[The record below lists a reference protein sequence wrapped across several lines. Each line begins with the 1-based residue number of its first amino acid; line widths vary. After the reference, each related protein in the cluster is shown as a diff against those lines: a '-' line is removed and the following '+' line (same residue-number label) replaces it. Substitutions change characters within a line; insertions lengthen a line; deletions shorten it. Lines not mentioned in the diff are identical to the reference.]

1 MSILLMLSSLQGL
14 QSPEEMY
21 GSYDKDG
28 KYRKMREKMEQISE
42 RLEKDEEAREEKKTW
57 ALGFALVIGLF
68 PLVFIGA
75 QVIREKTWETNL
87 SGTIQSL
94 GIALGGG
101 ILLFV
106 FNYGFFY
113 LKLLHNNLFQ
123 YVFSLAVFLGI
134 IIGAVLLLRKQKSKN

>member
-1 MSILLMLSSLQGL
+1 MSILLMLSSLQGV

-21 GSYDKDG
+21 GSYDKEG

-42 RLEKDEEAREEKKTW
+42 RLEKEEEAREENKNW
-57 ALGFALVIGLF
+57 ILGFSLVIGLF

-75 QVIREKTWETNL
+75 QVVRGKTWETNL

-101 ILLFV
+101 FLLFV

-134 IIGAVLLLRKQKSKN
+134 IIGAVLLLRKQKRKN

>member
-1 MSILLMLSSLQGL
+1 MSILLMLSSLQVL

-75 QVIREKTWETNL
+75 QVVRGKTWETNL
-87 SGTIQSL
+87 TGTIQSL

-113 LKLLHNNLFQ
+113 LKVLHNNLFQ

-134 IIGAVLLLRKQKSKN
+134 IIGAVLLLRKQKRKN

>member
-1 MSILLMLSSLQGL
+1 LKL
-14 QSPEEMY
+14 
-21 GSYDKDG
+21 
-28 KYRKMREKMEQISE
+28 
-42 RLEKDEEAREEKKTW
+42 
-57 ALGFALVIGLF
+57 
-68 PLVFIGA
+68 
-75 QVIREKTWETNL
+75 TNRCSKFL
-87 SGTIQSL
+87 KLNECLPL

-134 IIGAVLLLRKQKSKN
+134 IIGAVLLLRKQISKN

>member
-1 MSILLMLSSLQGL
+1 
-14 QSPEEMY
+14 
-21 GSYDKDG
+21 
-28 KYRKMREKMEQISE
+28 MREKMEQISE

-57 ALGFALVIGLF
+57 VLGFALVIGLF

-75 QVIREKTWETNL
+75 QVVRGKTWETNL

-94 GIALGGG
+94 GTALGGG

-123 YVFSLAVFLGI
+123 YVFSLAVFFGI
-134 IIGAVLLLRKQKSKN
+134 IIGAVLLLRKQKRKN